1 MQTLKTF
8 NLNATKALTV
18 ISIIVVLL
26 WVLPYAVPSLSLI
39 HI

>member
-18 ISIIVVLL
+18 ISIIVVL
-26 WVLPYAVPSLSLI
+26 SLI

>member
-26 WVLPYAVPSLSLI
+26 LSLI

>member
-26 WVLPYAVPSLSLI
+26 WVPVCRPQ
-39 HI
+39 